1 MRRAHHLAPSPGGGH
16 ASLCPPYEDSNVKQ
30 LLGVIVR
37 LERTIQYSRDGSRIH
52 VRPLGYWIA
61 RPSAQSRTRRA
72 MTSSET
78 SISIPAA
85 RSARVLPKRWPSRER
100 RAQGMPGARRTR
112 GLVCSEESTRVRNRG
127 YAEHSG
133 IPCAMVFDVCRALP
147 GVPGSVVTVACICCK
162 LDTSVGVP
170 GPHGFVDRTGRVRLT
185 LPARPS
191 HPAPNVRDDRVAP
204 LLKGTGHRD
213 KYTIS
218 DFRKYKYFYGAG
230 WTLRN
235 RLETAD
241 ADLPDGYPHQISS

>member
-1 MRRAHHLAPSPGGGH
+1 VATCAKPLRRTPPPTHSAVIARLRSGDPVFQRR
-16 ASLCPPYEDSNVKQ
+16 PPYPREASGILGAPVKPEHDSGEDVGQ
-30 LLGVIVR
+30 
-37 LERTIQYSRDGSRIH
+37 
-52 VRPLGYWIA
+52 
-61 RPSAQSRTRRA
+61 
-72 MTSSET
+72 
-78 SISIPAA
+78 
-85 RSARVLPKRWPSRER
+85 PSRGMICPGCASASALGEQ
-100 RAQGMPGARRTR
+100 RAQGMPGVWCTR